1 MAMTFPYSHEFIN
14 LSLAYTAYRQRVRG
28 ELPHPLKDEAAK
40 KMHAYVDTNVVLMN
54 NYDTT

>member
-1 MAMTFPYSHEFIN
+1 MTFPYSHEFIN